1 MKEYIPKHLFLL
13 LALFL
18 ASAGQAIA
26 DDGDKKGDANGDGE
40 VNMTDVAVVVN
51 KFHGSAEPSCPLN
64 ADANGDG
71 VINMT
76 DVAVIVNI
84 YHHGAV
90 DASTTI
96 TGWTEGNT
104 TGDLQSTS
112 AEVGD

>member
-71 VINMT
+71 VISID
-76 DVAVIVNI
+76 DVSMLLYI
-84 YHHGAV
+84 
-90 DASTTI
+90 SM
-96 TGWTEGNT
+96 
-104 TGDLQSTS
+104 SK
-112 AEVGD
+112 